1 MMPTAF
7 EMNGLHTRAMRCSAV
22 WTDIL
27 LYEQTN
33 ELAHENEAT
42 LRVAYIK
49 LQKVDH
55 WGPSP
60 TLSLSFTW
68 V

>member
-1 MMPTAF
+1 MMPITF
-7 EMNGLHTRAMRCSAV
+7 EMNSLKTQAMRCSAV

-33 ELAHENEAT
+33 ELAHEGQAT
-42 LRVAYIK
+42 LRVAYII
-49 LQKVDH
+49 LQKADD